1 MRYIASKKKMPRLP
15 KELQELIWEYI
26 HAFNMILE
34 LPKKSAIRRLI
45 KKSNQDI
52 LKRFVNV
59 QLALNNGTLLLNPF
73 LFRSHIL
80 NNPVQLS
87 ILTDC
92 VVQSVRFF
100 PSTGA
105 LKWVFLE
112 QDLYLERDYFELL
125 RKSILF
131 DVITHVDFSVI

>member
-1 MRYIASKKKMPRLP
+1 MPRLP
-15 KELQELIWEYI
+15 PEIQAIVWEYMQ
-26 HAFNMILE
+26 AFQIVLS
-34 LPKKSAIRRLI
+34 LPKKRAIRRLI
-45 KKSNQDI
+45 KKSNHDI
-52 LKRFVNV
+52 LKRFVDV

-92 VVQSVRFF
+92 VAQSVRFF

-105 LKWVFLE
+105 LKWVFLD
-112 QDLYLERDYFELL
+112 QDLYLHPDYFELL
-125 RKSILF
+125 RSSILF
-131 DVITHVDFSVI
+131 DVITHVDFSLI